1 MTHIVVFIIGYV
13 VGAACFMLWVSDQ
26 DTEICD
32 ALVEA
37 IEEEQKGK

>member
-1 MTHIVVFIIGYV
+1 MTHIVVFIIGYL
-13 VGAACFMLWVSDQ
+13 VGAICFIWWLKDQ
-26 DTEICD
+26 HAEICD